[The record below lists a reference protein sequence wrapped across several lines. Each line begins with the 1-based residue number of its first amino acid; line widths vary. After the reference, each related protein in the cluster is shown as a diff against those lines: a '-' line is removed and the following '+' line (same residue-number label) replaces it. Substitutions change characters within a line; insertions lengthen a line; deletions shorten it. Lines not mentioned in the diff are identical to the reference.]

1 MLDSIFALKMY
12 FFRSLKCNSKVPE
25 MKPFFLFLFK
35 LNRKRRKSYLEQL
48 LLVLNLH
55 LGYMTLMVS
64 WSDLDMADSHNLHKH
79 QMYLYISMFI

>member
-12 FFRSLKCNSKVPE
+12 FFRPPKCNSKISK
-25 MKPFFLFLFK
+25 MNPFFFK

-48 LLVLNLH
+48 LFVLNQH
-55 LGYMTLMVS
+55 LGYMTLMMRGC
-64 WSDLDMADSHNLHKH
+64 DLDMADSHNLHKH